1 MSLPQDVTHLV
12 KPESVSEQ
20 THTAVSHSD
29 AANQICQTWLWFV
42 TNALLFYIFISA
54 CELN

>member
-1 MSLPQDVTHLV
+1 MSLPQNVTHLV